1 MAALVVLLVDS
12 SPIFLHTAARFLEG
26 YAPEQVVVAG
36 AVHDGT
42 EALALVEQ
50 LRPDVVLWGIGMPAL
65 PQLQLLPQLRARLP
79 QAGIIVLGSLDE
91 GYRQAAL
98 AAGADLFLI
107 KDELMTTLLPA
118 IMDAARGRGDG

>member
-12 SPIFLHTAARFLEG
+12 SPIFLQTAVRFLEG
-26 YAPEQVVVAG
+26 YAPEQVLVADAVYHG
-36 AVHDGT
+36 A

-107 KDELMTTLLPA
+107 KDDLTTTLLPA
-118 IMDAARGRGDG
+118 ILDVARGRSDA